1 LFHRN
6 SYTYAGFGLLIAG
19 SLISPVAYFILHLS
33 WLAALGISMLILSF
47 VLLAL
52 AKTIPRLSPEI
63 CSLLLETG
71 IDNIATVIEELGI
84 KNKAVY
90 LPSSLTNDRRPR
102 ALVPLHARSALP
114 TITKALPQRLIVRY
128 GTNPDD
134 VGLLLSTIGSTAFA
148 MLDSKPDPNSIEIES
163 ALNTLFAGRLGV
175 ADGTSVICNGEHV
188 RVEINNPHLENGA
201 SWSHHCLG
209 GPYASVIASIAAEAW
224 NKPVTITH
232 EQYLKGKFFVEVRVI
247 GDNI

>member
-1 LFHRN
+1 LFNKN
-6 SYTYAGFGLLIAG
+6 SYTYAGFGLLITG

-52 AKTIPRLSPEI
+52 AKTIPKLSPEI

-84 KNKAVY
+84 KTKAVY
-90 LPSSLTNDRRPR
+90 LPSSLTNDRPR
-102 ALVPLHARSALP
+102 ALVPLHAKAALP
-114 TITKALPQRLIVRY
+114 VITKALPQRLIVRY

-148 MLDSKPDPNSIEIES
+148 MLDSIPAPNSIEIES
-163 ALNTLFAGRLGV
+163 VLNTLFEGRLGV
-175 ADGTSVICNGEHV
+175 AGGTNVICNGEHV
-188 RVEINNPHLENGA
+188 SVQINNPRLENGA
-201 SWSHHCLG
+201 SWSHYCLG
-209 GPYASVIASIAAEAW
+209 GPYASVIASIAAEIW
-224 NKPVTITH
+224 DKPVTITR